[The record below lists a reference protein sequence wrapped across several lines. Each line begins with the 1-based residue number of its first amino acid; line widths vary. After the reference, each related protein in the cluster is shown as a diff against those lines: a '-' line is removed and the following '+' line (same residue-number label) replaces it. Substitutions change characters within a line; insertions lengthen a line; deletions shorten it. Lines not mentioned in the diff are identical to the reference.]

1 MHIYFSICT
10 IVWNVRRIV
19 AANLG
24 GFFFLFFFFGEKT
37 VILIGTYEYE
47 SSI

>member
-24 GFFFLFFFFGEKT
+24 GFFFVFFFGEKT